1 MNKKQPQERTTM
13 EKKNFRPDKI
23 MTYFRAEWK
32 VLALITVS
40 GLIYNLGLM
49 AGPWFEGKMAG
60 CLMQILTG
68 AEHFPAMLR
77 LALAYVI
84 VIGTVQLARY
94 IKRFYVRRF
103 ANNVNRRMK
112 RILYRTL
119 VHKSRVEL
127 EKEGAGNVITKA
139 ISDVDDCVEGM
150 RKFTTEIFDTG
161 VALLGYVCMLLYYDW
176 RLALCSLIF
185 PPFSYIIAEKM
196 KRIVQ
201 TTGAAYKE
209 QTGKLNAATLDRIT
223 NAITYRVF
231 GCEKERGENY
241 EVHLKEYEHA
251 AVKANIWNAALP
263 PVYKVIAMA
272 GTVMILYFGSR
283 NILGMGWTSWDVAAF
298 TTFLAC
304 YTKLSDKSSKA
315 AKLFNAV
322 HKAQVSWKR
331 IHPYMERATEAVEE
345 DEIAEKKNY
354 STENC
359 GEAMKTDQEGGT
371 EDKTER
377 DISRSG
383 AMGCEKQNEE
393 EQASNEKN
401 HEKCLSQRTKED
413 RNAEKVITADHLT
426 FAYPGSDPIFKDISF
441 TAKPGQIIGITGPV
455 ACGKSTLG
463 KSFLCEYPY
472 EGHLTYGGRELSS
485 YTENERSRIVGYLGH
500 DPELL
505 GDSVENN
512 VLLGDDDNVWTWL
525 KDVCFDEEV
534 REMEEKEKTVV
545 GNGGVRLSGG
555 QAVRLALART
565 LCHGKP
571 VLVLDDPFS
580 ALDRNTEKQVF
591 EHVKEL
597 SKDRIVFLIS
607 HRLYLFPEFDQVIWM
622 DQKMGTCSSHE
633 KLMAENPQYAE
644 LYRAQVSEKEEKEEL
659 IAEGERKSEVDSAQI
674 YGNLTESNGTEENRD
689 SKETSSGLNGKT
701 VERRQK

>member
-1 MNKKQPQERTTM
+1 M

-68 AEHFPAMLR
+68 TERFPAMLR
-77 LALAYVI
+77 LAPAYVI

-119 VHKSRVEL
+119 IHKSRAEL
-127 EKEGAGNVITKA
+127 EKEGTGNVITKA

-161 VALLGYVCMLLYYDW
+161 VALFGYVCMLLYYDW
-176 RLALCSLIF
+176 RLTLCSLIF

-209 QTGKLNAATLDRIT
+209 QTGKLNAVTLDRIT

-241 EVHLKEYEHA
+241 EVHLKEYEQA

-283 NILGMGWTSWDVAAF
+283 NILGMGWTTWDVAVF

-331 IHPYMERATEAVEE
+331 IHPYMERAAEAVEK
-345 DEIAEKKNY
+345 DEIAAQNENY
-354 STENC
+354 SAESSDKDVKA
-359 GEAMKTDQEGGT
+359 GSEGSAVR
-371 EDKTER
+371 K
-377 DISRSG
+377 SG
-383 AMGCEKQNEE
+383 Q
-393 EQASNEKN
+393 QSEKN
-401 HEKCLSQRTKED
+401 SVKE
-413 RNAEKVITADHLT
+413 NVVAADHLT

-512 VLLGDDDNVWTWL
+512 VLLGDEDNVWIWL
-525 KDVCFDEEV
+525 RAVCLDEEV

-545 GNGGVRLSGG
+545 GNSGVRLSGG
-555 QAVRLALART
+555 QAARLALART

-607 HRLYLFPEFDQVIWM
+607 HRLYLFSEFDQVIWM
-622 DQKMGTCSSHE
+622 EQKMGTCSSHE
-633 KLMAENPQYAE
+633 RLMAENPQYAE
-644 LYRAQVSEKEEKEEL
+644 LYRAQVSEKDENILSSKKKDDPD
-659 IAEGERKSEVDSAQI
+659 GEQK
-674 YGNLTESNGTEENRD
+674 YGDTE
-689 SKETSSGLNGKT
+689 
-701 VERRQK
+701 

>member
-1 MNKKQPQERTTM
+1 M
-13 EKKNFRPDKI
+13 EKKNFRPDRI
-23 MTYFRAEWK
+23 LTYFRAEWK
-32 VLALITVS
+32 TLIWITIS

-49 AGPWFEGKMAG
+49 AGPWFEGRMAG
-60 CLMQILTG
+60 CLMRILTG
-68 AEHFPAMLR
+68 TERFSAMLR
-77 LALAYVI
+77 LAFFYVI

-176 RLALCSLIF
+176 RLALISLIF
-185 PPFSYIIAEKM
+185 PPFSYMIAEKM
-196 KRIVQ
+196 KGVVQ
-201 TTGAAYKE
+201 RTGTVYKE
-209 QTGKLNAATLDRIT
+209 ETGRLNTETLDRIT
-223 NAITYRVF
+223 NAITYRVY
-231 GCEKERGENY
+231 GCERERGEHY
-241 EVHLKEYEHA
+241 EVCLKEYEQA

-263 PVYKVIAMA
+263 PVYRVIAMT

-283 NILGMGWTSWDVAAF
+283 NIVGIGWTSWDVAAF

-322 HKAQVSWKR
+322 QKAQVSWKR
-331 IHPYMERATEAVEE
+331 IHPYMERAAEALEK
-345 DEIAEKKNY
+345 DEIAIRDEKI
-354 STENC
+354 SVENC
-359 GEAMKTDQEGGT
+359 CEAMNADWEGGT
-371 EDKTER
+371 EDKTR
-377 DISRSG
+377 MKG
-383 AMGCEKQNEE
+383 VGKM
-393 EQASNEKN
+393 
-401 HEKCLSQRTKED
+401 
-413 RNAEKVITADHLT
+413 EKVITVDHLT
-426 FAYPGSDPIFKDISF
+426 FAYPGSDPIFRDISF
-441 TAKPGQIIGITGPV
+441 TATPGQIIGITGPV

-463 KSFLCEYPY
+463 KSFLVEYPY

-485 YTENERSRIVGYLGH
+485 YTEQERSRIVGYLGH

-512 VLLGDDDNVWTWL
+512 VLLGDDDDVWTWL
-525 KDVCFDEEV
+525 KAVCLDEEV

-545 GNGGVRLSGG
+545 GNSGVRLSGG
-555 QAVRLALART
+555 QAARLALART
-565 LCHGKP
+565 LCHKKP

-580 ALDRNTEKQVF
+580 ALDRRTEKQVF
-591 EHVKEL
+591 EHVKAY

-607 HRLYLFPEFDQVIWM
+607 HRLYLFPELDQVIWM
-622 DQKMGTCSSHE
+622 DRKMGVCKSHE
-633 KLMAENPQYAE
+633 RMMAENPQYAE
-644 LYRAQVSEKEEKEEL
+644 LYRAQISQKEAKEECSL
-659 IAEGERKSEVDSAQI
+659 TGER
-674 YGNLTESNGTEENRD
+674 
-689 SKETSSGLNGKT
+689 
-701 VERRQK
+701 RRK

>member
-1 MNKKQPQERTTM
+1 M

-23 MTYFRAEWK
+23 MAYFRAEWK

-40 GLIYNLGLM
+40 GLIYNLGLV

-60 CLMQILTG
+60 CLLQILTG
-68 AEHFPAMLR
+68 TERFPAMLR

-119 VHKSRVEL
+119 IHKSRVEL
-127 EKEGAGNVITKA
+127 EKEGTGNVITKA

-161 VALLGYVCMLLYYDW
+161 VALFGYVCMLLYYDW
-176 RLALCSLIF
+176 RLTLCSLIF

-209 QTGKLNAATLDRIT
+209 QTGKLNAVTLDRIT

-283 NILGMGWTSWDVAAF
+283 NILGMGWTTWDVAAF

-331 IHPYMERATEAVEE
+331 IHPYMERAAEAVEK
-345 DEIAEKKNY
+345 DEIAAQNENY
-354 STENC
+354 SAESSDKDVKN
-359 GEAMKTDQEGGT
+359 GSEGSAAR
-371 EDKTER
+371 K
-377 DISRSG
+377 SG
-383 AMGCEKQNEE
+383 Q
-393 EQASNEKN
+393 QSEKN
-401 HEKCLSQRTKED
+401 SVKE
-413 RNAEKVITADHLT
+413 NVVAADHLT
-426 FAYPGSDPIFKDISF
+426 FAYPGSDPIFKEISF
-441 TAKPGQIIGITGPV
+441 TAKPGQIVGITGPV

-485 YTENERSRIVGYLGH
+485 YTENERSRIIGYLGH

-512 VLLGDDDNVWTWL
+512 VLLGNDDNVWTWL
-525 KDVCFDEEV
+525 RAVCLDEEV

-545 GNGGVRLSGG
+545 GNSGVRLSGG
-555 QAVRLALART
+555 QAARLALART

-633 KLMAENPQYAE
+633 RLMAENPQYAE
-644 LYRAQVSEKEEKEEL
+644 LYRAQVSEKDENILSSEKKDDPD
-659 IAEGERKSEVDSAQI
+659 GAQK
-674 YGNLTESNGTEENRD
+674 YEDTE
-689 SKETSSGLNGKT
+689 
-701 VERRQK
+701 

>member
-1 MNKKQPQERTTM
+1 M

-68 AEHFPAMLR
+68 TERFPAMLR
-77 LALAYVI
+77 LAPAYVI

-119 VHKSRVEL
+119 IHKSRAEL
-127 EKEGAGNVITKA
+127 EKEGTGNVITKA

-161 VALLGYVCMLLYYDW
+161 VALFGYVCMLLYYDW
-176 RLALCSLIF
+176 RLTLCSLIF

-209 QTGKLNAATLDRIT
+209 QTGKLNAVTLDRIT

-241 EVHLKEYEHA
+241 EVHLKEYEQA

-283 NILGMGWTSWDVAAF
+283 NSLGMGWTTWDVAAF

-331 IHPYMERATEAVEE
+331 IHPYMERAAEAVEK
-345 DEIAEKKNY
+345 DEIAAQNENY
-354 STENC
+354 SAESSDKDVKA
-359 GEAMKTDQEGGT
+359 GSEGSAVR
-371 EDKTER
+371 K
-377 DISRSG
+377 SG
-383 AMGCEKQNEE
+383 Q
-393 EQASNEKN
+393 QSEKN
-401 HEKCLSQRTKED
+401 SVKE
-413 RNAEKVITADHLT
+413 NVVAADHLT
-426 FAYPGSDPIFKDISF
+426 FAYPGSDPIFKEISF
-441 TAKPGQIIGITGPV
+441 TAKPGQIVGITGPV

-512 VLLGDDDNVWTWL
+512 VLLGNDDNVWTWL
-525 KDVCFDEEV
+525 RAVCLDEEV

-545 GNGGVRLSGG
+545 GNSGVRLSGG
-555 QAVRLALART
+555 QAARLALART

-633 KLMAENPQYAE
+633 RLMAENPQYAE
-644 LYRAQVSEKEEKEEL
+644 LYRAQVSEKDENILSSEKKDDPD
-659 IAEGERKSEVDSAQI
+659 GAQK
-674 YGNLTESNGTEENRD
+674 YGDTE
-689 SKETSSGLNGKT
+689 
-701 VERRQK
+701 

>member
-1 MNKKQPQERTTM
+1 M

-23 MTYFRAEWK
+23 MAYFRAEWK

-40 GLIYNLGLM
+40 GLIYNLGLV

-68 AEHFPAMLR
+68 TERFPAMLR
-77 LALAYVI
+77 LSLAYVI

-119 VHKSRVEL
+119 IHKSRVEL
-127 EKEGAGNVITKA
+127 EKEGTGNVITKA

-161 VALLGYVCMLLYYDW
+161 VALFGYVCMLLYYDW
-176 RLALCSLIF
+176 RLTLCSLIF

-209 QTGKLNAATLDRIT
+209 QTGKLNAVTLDRIT

-241 EVHLKEYEHA
+241 EVHLKEYEQA

-263 PVYKVIAMA
+263 PVYKVIVMA

-283 NILGMGWTSWDVAAF
+283 NILGMGWTTWDVAVF

-331 IHPYMERATEAVEE
+331 IHPYMERAAEAVEK
-345 DEIAEKKNY
+345 DEIAAQNENY
-354 STENC
+354 SAESSDKDVKA
-359 GEAMKTDQEGGT
+359 GSEGSAVR
-371 EDKTER
+371 K
-377 DISRSG
+377 SG
-383 AMGCEKQNEE
+383 Q
-393 EQASNEKN
+393 QSEKN
-401 HEKCLSQRTKED
+401 SVKE
-413 RNAEKVITADHLT
+413 NVAVADHLT
-426 FAYPGSDPIFKDISF
+426 FAYPGSDPIFRDISF
-441 TAKPGQIIGITGPV
+441 TATPGQIIGITGPV

-485 YTENERSRIVGYLGH
+485 YTENERSRIIGYLGH

-512 VLLGDDDNVWTWL
+512 VLLGNDDNVWTWL
-525 KDVCFDEEV
+525 RAVCLDEEV

-545 GNGGVRLSGG
+545 GNSGVRLSGG
-555 QAVRLALART
+555 QAARLALART

-633 KLMAENPQYAE
+633 RLMAENPQYAE
-644 LYRAQVSEKEEKEEL
+644 LYRAQVSEKDENILSSEKKDDPD
-659 IAEGERKSEVDSAQI
+659 GEQK
-674 YGNLTESNGTEENRD
+674 YGDTE
-689 SKETSSGLNGKT
+689 
-701 VERRQK
+701 

>member
-1 MNKKQPQERTTM
+1 M

-23 MTYFRAEWK
+23 MAYFRAEWK

-40 GLIYNLGLM
+40 GLIYNLGLV

-68 AEHFPAMLR
+68 TERFPAMLR

-119 VHKSRVEL
+119 IHKSRVEL
-127 EKEGAGNVITKA
+127 EKEGTGNVITKA

-161 VALLGYVCMLLYYDW
+161 VALFGYVCMLLYYDW
-176 RLALCSLIF
+176 RLTLCSLIF

-209 QTGKLNAATLDRIT
+209 QTGKLNTVTLDRIT

-283 NILGMGWTSWDVAAF
+283 NILGMGWTTWDVAAF

-331 IHPYMERATEAVEE
+331 IHPYMERAAEAVEK
-345 DEIAEKKNY
+345 DEIAAQNENY
-354 STENC
+354 SAESSDKDVKN
-359 GEAMKTDQEGGT
+359 GSEGSAAR
-371 EDKTER
+371 K
-377 DISRSG
+377 SG
-383 AMGCEKQNEE
+383 Q
-393 EQASNEKN
+393 QSEKN
-401 HEKCLSQRTKED
+401 SVKE
-413 RNAEKVITADHLT
+413 NVVAADHLT
-426 FAYPGSDPIFKDISF
+426 FAYPGSDPIFKEISF
-441 TAKPGQIIGITGPV
+441 TAKPGQIVGITGPV

-485 YTENERSRIVGYLGH
+485 YTENERSRIIGYLGH

-512 VLLGDDDNVWTWL
+512 VLLGNDDNVWTWL
-525 KDVCFDEEV
+525 RAVCLDEEV

-545 GNGGVRLSGG
+545 GNSGVRLSGG
-555 QAVRLALART
+555 QAARLALART

-633 KLMAENPQYAE
+633 RLMAENPQYAE
-644 LYRAQVSEKEEKEEL
+644 LYRAQVSEKDENILSSEKKDDPD
-659 IAEGERKSEVDSAQI
+659 GEQK
-674 YGNLTESNGTEENRD
+674 YGDTE
-689 SKETSSGLNGKT
+689 
-701 VERRQK
+701 

>member
-1 MNKKQPQERTTM
+1 M

-23 MTYFRAEWK
+23 MAYFRAEWK

-40 GLIYNLGLM
+40 GLIYNLGLV

-60 CLMQILTG
+60 CLLQILTG
-68 AEHFPAMLR
+68 TERFPAMLR
-77 LALAYVI
+77 LSLAYVI

-119 VHKSRVEL
+119 IHKSRVEL
-127 EKEGAGNVITKA
+127 EKEGTGNVITKA

-161 VALLGYVCMLLYYDW
+161 VALFGYVCMLLYYDW
-176 RLALCSLIF
+176 RLALCSMIF

-209 QTGKLNAATLDRIT
+209 QTGKLNAVTLDRIT

-283 NILGMGWTSWDVAAF
+283 NILGMGWTTWDMAAF

-331 IHPYMERATEAVEE
+331 IHPYMERAAEAVEK
-345 DEIAEKKNY
+345 DEIAAQNENY
-354 STENC
+354 SAESSDKDVKA
-359 GEAMKTDQEGGT
+359 GSEGSAVR
-371 EDKTER
+371 K
-377 DISRSG
+377 SG
-383 AMGCEKQNEE
+383 Q
-393 EQASNEKN
+393 QSEKN
-401 HEKCLSQRTKED
+401 SVKE
-413 RNAEKVITADHLT
+413 NVVAADHLT
-426 FAYPGSDPIFKDISF
+426 FAYPGSDPIFKEISF
-441 TAKPGQIIGITGPV
+441 TAKPGQIVGITGPV

-512 VLLGDDDNVWTWL
+512 VLLGDEDNVWIWL
-525 KDVCFDEEV
+525 RAVCLDEEV

-545 GNGGVRLSGG
+545 GNSGVRLSGG
-555 QAVRLALART
+555 QAARLALART

-633 KLMAENPQYAE
+633 RLMAENPQYAE
-644 LYRAQVSEKEEKEEL
+644 LYRAQVSEKDENILSSEKKDDPD
-659 IAEGERKSEVDSAQI
+659 GEQK
-674 YGNLTESNGTEENRD
+674 YGDTE
-689 SKETSSGLNGKT
+689 
-701 VERRQK
+701 

>member
-1 MNKKQPQERTTM
+1 M

-23 MTYFRAEWK
+23 MAYFRAEWK

-40 GLIYNLGLM
+40 GLIYNLGLV

-68 AEHFPAMLR
+68 TERFPAMLR
-77 LALAYVI
+77 LSLAYVI

-119 VHKSRVEL
+119 IHKSRVEL
-127 EKEGAGNVITKA
+127 EKEGTGNVITKA

-161 VALLGYVCMLLYYDW
+161 VALFGYVCMLLYYDW
-176 RLALCSLIF
+176 RLTLCSLIF

-209 QTGKLNAATLDRIT
+209 QTGKLNAVTLDRIT

-283 NILGMGWTSWDVAAF
+283 NILGMGWTTWDVAVF

-331 IHPYMERATEAVEE
+331 IHPYMERAAETVEK
-345 DEIAEKKNY
+345 DEIAAQNENY
-354 STENC
+354 SAESSDKDVKA
-359 GEAMKTDQEGGT
+359 GPGGSAAR
-371 EDKTER
+371 K
-377 DISRSG
+377 SG
-383 AMGCEKQNEE
+383 Q
-393 EQASNEKN
+393 QSEKN
-401 HEKCLSQRTKED
+401 SVKE
-413 RNAEKVITADHLT
+413 NVVAADHLT

-485 YTENERSRIVGYLGH
+485 YTENERSRIIGYLGH

-512 VLLGDDDNVWTWL
+512 VLLGDEDNVWIWL
-525 KDVCFDEEV
+525 RAVCLDEEV
-534 REMEEKEKTVV
+534 RQMEEKEKTVV
-545 GNGGVRLSGG
+545 GNSGVRLSGG
-555 QAVRLALART
+555 QAARLALART

-633 KLMAENPQYAE
+633 RLMAENPQYAE
-644 LYRAQVSEKEEKEEL
+644 LYRAQVSEKDENILSSEKKDDPD
-659 IAEGERKSEVDSAQI
+659 GEQK
-674 YGNLTESNGTEENRD
+674 YGDTE
-689 SKETSSGLNGKT
+689 
-701 VERRQK
+701 